1 MAVSIVNRFS
11 RAWGAL
17 WGRTGPRVV
26 KGLQAGEPQ
35 ESSGP
40 TIAPVTFSTA
50 MQVSAFWAAA
60 RLWSETVSTLPI
72 IFYTDKEKKNPV
84 TAGMLPELFA
94 GKVNRYQTKIEF
106 FLTFILNL
114 VVHGNAYALK
124 QFVGARLVGLIP
136 LMSAQMET
144 KLLADGTII
153 HCHYSNAGV
162 TVYAAEAIWHCKL
175 FGNGIVG
182 LSPLGHGA
190 KSIGIAIAAEN
201 RAGLTYKNGGKPT
214 GILTIDNVLKP
225 EQREQIKKEF
235 QGLREGNTDELMV
248 LEAGLKY
255 TTVSLSPEQVQLLES
270 RQFQIA
276 DIARFMGVP
285 SVLINDTSGTTVWG
299 SGIAQ
304 IITGWYKLNLRPILQ
319 YVEESMEINL
329 QPLDGER
336 LFSEFNMNELLRHD
350 LETRI
355 KANAAAVGSA
365 QMTPNE
371 ARADEG
377 REPKPGGDAL
387 LVNGNM
393 IPVTSAGKQPATKP
407 KPEDAPDQEEED
419 NAV

>member
-17 WGRTGPRVV
+17 WGRTGPRVM
-26 KGLQAGEPQ
+26 KGLQAGEPT

-40 TIAPVTFSTA
+40 LVAPVTFSTA

-60 RLWSETVSTLPI
+60 RLWSETISTLPPL
-72 IFYTDKEKKNPV
+72 FYADKEKKKPV
-84 TAGMLPELFA
+84 TSGMLPELFS
-94 GKVNRYQTKIEF
+94 GKVNRYQTKTEF
-106 FLTFILNL
+106 FQTFILNL

-124 QFVGARLVGLIP
+124 QFVGNRLVGLIP
-136 LMSAQMET
+136 LMSAQVET
-144 KLLADGTII
+144 KLLADGTIV
-153 HCHYSNAGV
+153 HCYYQNSGV
-162 TVYAAEAIWHCKL
+162 QVYAAESVWHCKL

-182 LSPLGHGA
+182 LSPMAHGA

-214 GILTIDNVLKP
+214 GVLTIDNVLKD
-225 EQREQIKKEF
+225 EQRKQIKREF

-304 IITGWYKLNLRPILQ
+304 IITGWYKLNLRPMLQ
-319 YVEESMEINL
+319 YVEESMDLNL
-329 QPLDGER
+329 QPAGGER
-336 LFSEFNMNELLRHD
+336 LYSELNMNELLRHD

-355 KANAAAVGSA
+355 KANSDAINSG

-377 REPKPGGDAL
+377 REAKPGGDVL

-407 KPEDAPDQEEED
+407 KPANAPDQEEDE